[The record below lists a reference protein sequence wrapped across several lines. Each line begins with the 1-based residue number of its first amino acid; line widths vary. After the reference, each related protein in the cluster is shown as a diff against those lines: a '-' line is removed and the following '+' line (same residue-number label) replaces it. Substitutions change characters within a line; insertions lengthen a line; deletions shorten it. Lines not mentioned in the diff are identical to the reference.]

1 MKTTL
6 TTFLRRATRPPIQE
20 RREVSRRERGCC
32 LYTLFLLCPIE
43 HNAMKILLTITL
55 TLSALRMGF
64 CASVRSCET
73 TELPVA
79 NTVSASVSKI
89 ESFIALQKF
98 ISPDVNDATIGK
110 KVILNTGELFS
121 CRRGW
126 DDNGGFYKFSAY
138 EKYLYVKKFLSD
150 DKVSVDNIRKLLLET
165 KPEAIPENAFQAFA
179 QLGLVEK
186 FNMRYGVNAKLYSRI
201 QDCTVNLVDPKLV
214 IMLHKKDR
222 EKQELNEK
230 LIRVPSDN
238 DTQNG
243 VKICAFITG
252 LDTWDII
259 ASSNKEGDGIV
270 VSCMEPYSEDV
281 ITIGIVLGDDLVAK
295 LNPKMRLYVYV
306 PYHGICSF
314 VLKVEETPCGDTL
327 RKGYVPG
334 RVSVKPKSPLQRYM
348 LLRKE
353 KDILV

>member
-1 MKTTL
+1 MDFRKQT
-6 TTFLRRATRPPIQE
+6 ARP
-20 RREVSRRERGCC
+20 
-32 LYTLFLLCPIE
+32 
-43 HNAMKILLTITL
+43 NAMKILLTITL

-179 QLGLVEK
+179 QLGLVDK
-186 FNMRYGVNAKLYSRI
+186 FNTRYGVNEKLYSKV
-201 QDCTVNLVDPKLV
+201 QNYTVDFVDPKLS
-214 IMLHKKDR
+214 IILHKKDC
-222 EKQELNEK
+222 EKHELNEK
-230 LIRVPSDN
+230 RLRVSSYEDK
-238 DTQNG
+238 QNG
-243 VKICAFITG
+243 IKVCAFIIG
-252 LDTWDII
+252 VDAWDII
-259 ASSNKEGDGIV
+259 ASSNQEGGGII
-270 VSCMEPYSEDV
+270 VSCMEPHQEDV
-281 ITIGIVLGDDLVAK
+281 IIIGVVLGEDLIAK
-295 LNPKMRLYVYV
+295 LKHKVRLYVYV
-306 PYHGICSF
+306 PYHGI
-314 VLKVEETPCGDTL
+314 
-327 RKGYVPG
+327 
-334 RVSVKPKSPLQRYM
+334 VSVVLEVS
-348 LLRKE
+348 KE
-353 KDILV
+353 RQLFL